1 MKIRTPDKNIK
12 RTFAL
17 IYGETGVGK
26 TVSTLLTAPRPML
39 YFECEPR
46 PVERTAE
53 EIDMTDIKIAHPE
66 DFFDLFE
73 FLQENQKKIVSKYK
87 TIFID
92 SLSFLMNVTLLG
104 EIEEET
110 ARAEIFDTK
119 KRPIVSLGRT
129 DWTGYGALGSL
140 MKRFC
145 ALLGKTAVE
154 GSIVICSA
162 LLDDKPK
169 WNRELSAAPA
179 FAGKDFPRDM
189 PSYFDIIGLVE
200 ERKDKE
206 GNVIYPPV
214 IKVKSDGSFLAKWT
228 GKPLKGSYGELDWR
242 KILNL
247 VE

>member
-1 MKIRTPDKNIK
+1 MKFRDPDKEQK

-26 TVSTLLTAPRPML
+26 TVSTLMTAPRPIL

-53 EIDMTDIKIAHPE
+53 GIDMTDIKIAHPE
-66 DFFDLFE
+66 NFFDLFD
-73 FLQENQKKIVSKYK
+73 FVSENQKKIAEKYK
-87 TIFID
+87 TVFID

-104 EIEEET
+104 EIEEES
-110 ARAEIFDTK
+110 AKAEVFNTE

-129 DWTGYGALGSL
+129 DWAGYGALGSL
-140 MKRFC
+140 MKRLC

-162 LLDDKPK
+162 LLDDRPK

-200 ERKDKE
+200 ERKNE
-206 GNVIYPPV
+206 QGEVIYPP
-214 IKVKSDGSFLAKWT
+214 IIRVKSDGSFLAKWT
-228 GKPLKGSYGELDWR
+228 GKPLKGSYGVLDWK
-242 KILNL
+242 KIL
-247 VE
+247 EYA